1 MATLSQAQAVKS
13 LNKSPGRRRFV
24 FKSFSQR
31 LEEVEIDVFRSLDKV
46 KSEPQAGSTF
56 FRDCLVEWREL
67 NTAEDFIAFYEQ
79 MTPLV
84 QTLPLVLL
92 HKETIISELLSRLQ
106 MKARLSLEPILRLI
120 AALSRDLLEDFI
132 PFLPRIA
139 DSLVCLLESGA
150 DREPETI
157 EQIFTS
163 WSSIMMYLQKYL
175 VQKLVHVLKVTVK
188 LRYYPKDYIQEFM
201 AEGMS
206 FLLRNAPFEQLKE
219 GVKKVMFEVVKKSIP
234 VRKCGVSA
242 LLYFVMRGT
251 SSRFHSKAEQVLH
264 LLMDDLILGIGENFS
279 KGSDTVVEVLIS
291 ALQRLCDDLDSKELN
306 LMFNILYQEITDC
319 VINGGVERLSRLLL
333 LLVSTIQVKNGQ
345 RVSDYQQMLEIVGLL
360 VRTFI
365 MPSGITMAKE
375 HSSDVV
381 DKVLQLMLSILSGL
395 HSYNDMSTISSCS
408 LQWAPVFDLK
418 NSSLLGFIRQL
429 LQKDVCV
436 LDIFRVNILRAMN
449 DLIETSQEDVIYLL
463 LTFNEKLQME
473 TQSLT
478 FLDRTREGVPRIQG
492 FMRGA
497 ISNWVGVLKGIVD
510 GDSSS
515 TLIHEADLA
524 QLWGVINCF
533 PQIAESEEDFSL
545 LMDLIDADDQILMI
559 EADNIAGFPKHTW
572 ESLIGAT
579 LNSYYKLTRG
589 KNSELDETS
598 RFLHLG
604 KRHKSC
610 LQVLVAVADFL
621 DSVYGPIVEGDT
633 KSRTYHPELQA
644 DKAIDALDIFADNLF
659 HSDRGIRASTLRI
672 LCHYETLNCNIC
684 TEDEPVVKKMRT
696 EVSPTC
702 HVDNQGFNVLP
713 LLLSI
718 ESTPLSISTS
728 RKVTLLISR
737 IQMGLSTGR
746 IAEAYLPLIL
756 NGMIGIF
763 HNRFSYLWNP
773 TSECLAVLISQ
784 NTGLVWER
792 FVHYFE
798 QCLSR
803 FQVSF
808 DQVDE
813 VNSKLTNKSSDLVEG
828 FNLCFTSKSDSTPS
842 AAVLSSLLQS
852 LQRIPTIIESKSRQ
866 ILPLFLKFLGYNC
879 KDFKSIGSFNP
890 SVCKGKEWKG
900 VLKEWLNLLKL
911 MHNLKSFYQNQFLKE
926 VLQNRLLDENDAEI
940 QTKVLDCLLI
950 WKDDFLLPYSQR
962 LKNLASFHNL
972 REELTTW
979 SLSRESNLIEEEHRP
994 DLVPMVIRLLM
1005 PKVRKL
1011 KKHASQKLS
1020 RVNHRKAVLG
1030 FIAQVEVE
1038 KLPLFFVLLI
1048 KPLQIVSMGSDGA
1061 ASWFWTLPNSSLAE
1075 FQALDFLKYFTLSNI
1090 SALSWKKRSGF
1101 LHVIEDI
1108 LGVFDASRVGPFLD
1122 FLMGCVVRILG
1133 SCSLG
1138 LDVAKGNGSSV
1149 ENYPDV
1155 DLTLLGKDSAVE
1167 NNVLISTTLRQF
1179 KDLRSL
1185 CLKIVSFV
1193 LNKYEDHEFSCE
1205 FWDLFFMSVKPLID
1219 GFKQEGPSGQKP
1231 SSLFSCFLA
1240 LSRSQKLVPLL
1251 YREQKLVPD
1260 ILSILTVTS
1269 ASEAIISCVLKF
1281 VENLLNLDHELDD
1294 EDSAVKRVI
1303 LPNLEALIDSLHSL
1317 FHSNNAAK
1325 RKLFKRP
1332 GDTETRIFKFLPK
1345 YIKSTVPA
1353 RKFVDI
1359 LLPVLA
1365 NGTQNSD
1372 FCFEVVQVIR
1382 DIVPVLGSEITNKIL
1397 TAVSPLL
1404 TSTDLDKRV
1413 FICDLLDAVAR
1424 VDPSIHFVAKLVQDL
1439 NATSNT
1445 ELGSLDYD
1453 NVVNAYEKIS
1463 VDIFYTIREDHA
1475 LVILSHC
1482 VYDMSS
1488 EELILRHSAYKSLR
1502 SFVEFAALILG
1513 QVVNNHCEMP
1523 DMPDKMLASDDCYWT
1538 RACIQR
1544 ITSKFLL
1551 NHMGNALKRGTS
1563 IRKEWVDLLREMV
1576 LKLPEVANL
1585 GSLKALCDEDAEI
1598 DFFNNIVHLQKHRRA
1613 RALSRF
1619 RNVISSSYMP
1629 EGITKK
1635 VFVPLFFNM
1644 LLEEHEGK
1652 GEHVKNVCIEALAS
1666 ISCHMEWNSYYS
1678 LLMRCFNEMIKNPN
1692 KQKLLLR
1699 LICSVLDQFHFSDAK
1714 DSLDNV
1720 SNTGTTDSGTSI
1732 LRRCSTVSANEIQT
1746 CLQKVVLPKIHKLL
1760 SDSEK
1765 VNANINLAAL
1775 RVLRLLPGDVMDSQ
1789 LPSIV
1794 HRISNFLKN
1803 RLESIREEAR
1813 SALAACLKELGL
1825 EYLHFI
1831 VKVLRSTLK
1840 RGYELHVLGYTLNFI
1855 LSKFL
1860 VTPISGKLDYCL
1872 EDLLYIVQNDI
1883 LGDVAEEKDVEKIA
1897 SKMKETKKQKS
1908 FETLR
1913 LIAQSITFKSHALK
1927 LLSPVTAQFE
1937 KHLTPK
1943 TKTKLESM
1951 LTHIAAGIEYNPTVD
1966 QTDLFIFV
1974 YGLIEDGI
1982 NEENGQ
1988 GENLFITRLNG
1999 RRRNDMTGKA
2009 VSSGCVAGAKSVC
2022 SHLISVFALG
2032 IFQKR
2037 IKNLKL
2043 GHNDAQMLSMLDPF
2057 VLLLGKCLNSKYEDV
2072 VSASLRCL
2080 TPLVRLPLPA
2090 IESQADNI
2098 KAALFGIAESSVN
2111 TGSSLMQSCLRLLT
2125 VLLRGTKITLS
2136 SDQLHLLIQLPLFV
2150 DLEKNPSFVALSL
2163 LKAIVNRKLVVPEIY
2178 DLVTR
2183 VAELMVTSQVE
2194 PIRHKCS
2201 KILLQFLLDY
2211 RLSEKRLQQHLDFL
2225 LSNLRYEHSSG
2236 RKSVLDMLHTIIVK
2250 FPKGVVDEQS
2260 QTFFVHLVVCL
2271 ANDQDNEVR
2280 SLAGA
2285 AIKCL
2290 TGYISLHSF
2299 RSILE
2304 YSLSWYLGA
2313 KQQLWSAAAQVLGL
2327 LVEVM
2332 EKGFHKHINKILPVA
2347 VMEKE
2352 FHKHINRILPVTK
2365 CILQSTINVVTDG
2378 KLDFSNETNI
2388 PLWKEAYYS
2397 LVMLEKMLHQF
2408 QGLCFDRD
2416 LEDIWEAIC
2425 ELLLHPHMWLR
2436 CISSRLVAFYFAAV
2450 TEACSKNHEK
2460 LCGAYYLIRPS
2471 RLFMIA
2477 VYLCCQMKTQLVDD
2491 TASNLITQNL
2501 VSTICGV
2508 HSLVGQTECADPTQF
2523 WSTLEEHEQGCFLKA
2538 FELLDARKGRIMFL
2552 SLTSGICDKNNE
2564 SPSKNIRY
2572 LLVSSLLKKMGKI
2585 ALQMEAIQ
2593 MKIVFDS
2600 FGKISSEISQE
2611 DCLLHASEILLPLYK
2626 VCEGFSGR
2634 VIPENMKQLAQE
2646 ISERVRNKLGV
2657 QNYVLV
2663 YNDIRKNLKA
2673 KRDKRKHEEKRMAVT
2688 DPMRN
2693 AKRKLRI
2700 AEKHRANKKRKM
2712 MTMKMGRWTHSKS
2725 K

>member
-1 MATLSQAQAVKS
+1 NWWVRQCTRHIQGVVLSLPLNPPKTQYHPLRVAKPKIKSRHRSFSNTSTNQKPPSSSSSAVSQFNMATLSQAQAVKS

-345 RVSDYQQMLEIVGLL
+345 RVS
-360 VRTFI
+360 
-365 MPSGITMAKE
+365 
-375 HSSDVV
+375 
-381 DKVLQLMLSILSGL
+381 LMLSILSGL

-418 NSSLLGFIRQL
+418 NS
-429 LQKDVCV
+429 
-436 LDIFRVNILRAMN
+436 RAMN

-463 LTFNEKLQME
+463 LTFSEKLQME

-579 LNSYYKLTRG
+579 LNSYYKLIRG
-589 KNSELDETS
+589 KKSELDETS

-604 KRHKSC
+604 NRHKSC
-610 LQVLVAVADFL
+610 PQVLVAVADFL
-621 DSVYGPIVEGDT
+621 DSVPIMEGDT

-644 DKAIDALDIFADNLF
+644 DKAIDALDIFADNLC

-684 TEDEPVVKKMRT
+684 TEDEPVAKKLRT

-702 HVDNQGFNVLP
+702 HVDNQGFNVLH

-746 IAEAYLPLIL
+746 IAEAYLPLVL

-784 NTGLVWER
+784 NTGLVWEML
-792 FVHYFE
+792 VHYFE

-803 FQVSF
+803 FQASF
-808 DQVDE
+808 DQVEE

-828 FNLCFTSKSDSTPS
+828 FNLCITSKSDSTPS

-866 ILPLFLKFLGYNC
+866 IIPLFLKFLGYNC

-950 WKDDFLLPYSQR
+950 WKDDFLLPYSQQ
-962 LKNLASFHNL
+962 LKNLVSFHNL

-1020 RVNHRKAVLG
+1020 RVNHRKAVLS

-1061 ASWFWTLPNSSLAE
+1061 ASWFWTLPNGSLAE

-1108 LGVFDASRVGPFLD
+1108 LGVFDAFHVGPFLD

-1133 SCSLG
+1133 SSSLS

-1167 NNVLISTTLRQF
+1167 NNVLISTTLRQL

-1205 FWDLFFMSVKPLID
+1205 FWDLFFMSCKPLID

-1269 ASEAIISCVLKF
+1269 ASEAIVSCVLKF

-1325 RKLFKRP
+1325 RKLFKHP
-1332 GDTETRIFKFLPK
+1332 GDAETRIFKFLPK
-1345 YIKSTVPA
+1345 YIKSAVPA

-1372 FCFEVVQVIR
+1372 FCFEVVQ
-1382 DIVPVLGSEITNKIL
+1382 
-1397 TAVSPLL
+1397 
-1404 TSTDLDKRV
+1404 
-1413 FICDLLDAVAR
+1413 
-1424 VDPSIHFVAKLVQDL
+1424 
-1439 NATSNT
+1439 
-1445 ELGSLDYD
+1445 
-1453 NVVNAYEKIS
+1453 
-1463 VDIFYTIREDHA
+1463 
-1475 LVILSHC
+1475 
-1482 VYDMSS
+1482 
-1488 EELILRHSAYKSLR
+1488 
-1502 SFVEFAALILG
+1502 
-1513 QVVNNHCEMP
+1513 
-1523 DMPDKMLASDDCYWT
+1523 
-1538 RACIQR
+1538 
-1544 ITSKFLL
+1544 
-1551 NHMGNALKRGTS
+1551 
-1563 IRKEWVDLLREMV
+1563 
-1576 LKLPEVANL
+1576 
-1585 GSLKALCDEDAEI
+1585 
-1598 DFFNNIVHLQKHRRA
+1598 
-1613 RALSRF
+1613 
-1619 RNVISSSYMP
+1619 
-1629 EGITKK
+1629 
-1635 VFVPLFFNM
+1635 
-1644 LLEEHEGK
+1644 
-1652 GEHVKNVCIEALAS
+1652 
-1666 ISCHMEWNSYYS
+1666 
-1678 LLMRCFNEMIKNPN
+1678 
-1692 KQKLLLR
+1692 
-1699 LICSVLDQFHFSDAK
+1699 
-1714 DSLDNV
+1714 
-1720 SNTGTTDSGTSI
+1720 
-1732 LRRCSTVSANEIQT
+1732 
-1746 CLQKVVLPKIHKLL
+1746 
-1760 SDSEK
+1760 
-1765 VNANINLAAL
+1765 
-1775 RVLRLLPGDVMDSQ
+1775 
-1789 LPSIV
+1789 
-1794 HRISNFLKN
+1794 
-1803 RLESIREEAR
+1803 
-1813 SALAACLKELGL
+1813 
-1825 EYLHFI
+1825 
-1831 VKVLRSTLK
+1831 
-1840 RGYELHVLGYTLNFI
+1840 
-1855 LSKFL
+1855 
-1860 VTPISGKLDYCL
+1860 
-1872 EDLLYIVQNDI
+1872 
-1883 LGDVAEEKDVEKIA
+1883 
-1897 SKMKETKKQKS
+1897 
-1908 FETLR
+1908 
-1913 LIAQSITFKSHALK
+1913 
-1927 LLSPVTAQFE
+1927 
-1937 KHLTPK
+1937 
-1943 TKTKLESM
+1943 
-1951 LTHIAAGIEYNPTVD
+1951 
-1966 QTDLFIFV
+1966 
-1974 YGLIEDGI
+1974 
-1982 NEENGQ
+1982 
-1988 GENLFITRLNG
+1988 
-1999 RRRNDMTGKA
+1999 
-2009 VSSGCVAGAKSVC
+2009 
-2022 SHLISVFALG
+2022 
-2032 IFQKR
+2032 
-2037 IKNLKL
+2037 
-2043 GHNDAQMLSMLDPF
+2043 
-2057 VLLLGKCLNSKYEDV
+2057 
-2072 VSASLRCL
+2072 
-2080 TPLVRLPLPA
+2080 
-2090 IESQADNI
+2090 
-2098 KAALFGIAESSVN
+2098 
-2111 TGSSLMQSCLRLLT
+2111 
-2125 VLLRGTKITLS
+2125 
-2136 SDQLHLLIQLPLFV
+2136 
-2150 DLEKNPSFVALSL
+2150 
-2163 LKAIVNRKLVVPEIY
+2163 
-2178 DLVTR
+2178 
-2183 VAELMVTSQVE
+2183 
-2194 PIRHKCS
+2194 
-2201 KILLQFLLDY
+2201 
-2211 RLSEKRLQQHLDFL
+2211 
-2225 LSNLRYEHSSG
+2225 
-2236 RKSVLDMLHTIIVK
+2236 
-2250 FPKGVVDEQS
+2250 
-2260 QTFFVHLVVCL
+2260 
-2271 ANDQDNEVR
+2271 
-2280 SLAGA
+2280 
-2285 AIKCL
+2285 
-2290 TGYISLHSF
+2290 
-2299 RSILE
+2299 
-2304 YSLSWYLGA
+2304 
-2313 KQQLWSAAAQVLGL
+2313 
-2327 LVEVM
+2327 
-2332 EKGFHKHINKILPVA
+2332 
-2347 VMEKE
+2347 
-2352 FHKHINRILPVTK
+2352 
-2365 CILQSTINVVTDG
+2365 
-2378 KLDFSNETNI
+2378 
-2388 PLWKEAYYS
+2388 
-2397 LVMLEKMLHQF
+2397 
-2408 QGLCFDRD
+2408 
-2416 LEDIWEAIC
+2416 
-2425 ELLLHPHMWLR
+2425 
-2436 CISSRLVAFYFAAV
+2436 
-2450 TEACSKNHEK
+2450 
-2460 LCGAYYLIRPS
+2460 
-2471 RLFMIA
+2471 
-2477 VYLCCQMKTQLVDD
+2477 
-2491 TASNLITQNL
+2491 
-2501 VSTICGV
+2501 
-2508 HSLVGQTECADPTQF
+2508 
-2523 WSTLEEHEQGCFLKA
+2523 
-2538 FELLDARKGRIMFL
+2538 
-2552 SLTSGICDKNNE
+2552 
-2564 SPSKNIRY
+2564 
-2572 LLVSSLLKKMGKI
+2572 
-2585 ALQMEAIQ
+2585 
-2593 MKIVFDS
+2593 
-2600 FGKISSEISQE
+2600 
-2611 DCLLHASEILLPLYK
+2611 
-2626 VCEGFSGR
+2626 
-2634 VIPENMKQLAQE
+2634 
-2646 ISERVRNKLGV
+2646 
-2657 QNYVLV
+2657 
-2663 YNDIRKNLKA
+2663 
-2673 KRDKRKHEEKRMAVT
+2673 
-2688 DPMRN
+2688 
-2693 AKRKLRI
+2693 
-2700 AEKHRANKKRKM
+2700 
-2712 MTMKMGRWTHSKS
+2712 
-2725 K
+2725 

>member
-2313 KQQLWSAAAQVLGL
+2313 KQQLWSAAAQ
-2327 LVEVM
+2327 
-2332 EKGFHKHINKILPVA
+2332 
-2347 VMEKE
+2347 
-2352 FHKHINRILPVTK
+2352 
-2365 CILQSTINVVTDG
+2365 
-2378 KLDFSNETNI
+2378 
-2388 PLWKEAYYS
+2388 
-2397 LVMLEKMLHQF
+2397 
-2408 QGLCFDRD
+2408 
-2416 LEDIWEAIC
+2416 DIWEAIC

>member
-1 MATLSQAQAVKS
+1 MATPSQAQAVKS

-31 LEEVEIDVFRSLDKV
+31 LEEVEVDVFRSLDKV
-46 KSEPQAGSTF
+46 KPEPQAGSTF

-120 AALSRDLLEDFI
+120 AVLCRDLLEDFI

-139 DSLVCLLESGA
+139 DSLVSLLECGA
-150 DREPETI
+150 DREPEAI

-175 VQKLVHVLKVTVK
+175 VQKLVHVLNVTVN

-206 FLLRNAPFEQLKE
+206 FLLRNAPFEQLKK
-219 GVKKVMFEVVKKSIP
+219 GVKKIMFEVVQKSIP
-234 VRKCGVSA
+234 VRKYGVSA
-242 LLYFVMRGT
+242 LLYFVMRGA

-279 KGSDTVVEVLIS
+279 QGSDTVVEVLIS

-306 LMFNILYQEITDC
+306 IMFNCLYQEITDSM
-319 VINGGVERLSRLLL
+319 INGGVERLSCLLS
-333 LLVSTIQVKNGQ
+333 LLVSTVQVKNGQ

-365 MPSGITMAKE
+365 MPSGITMAEE

-381 DKVLQLMLSILSGL
+381 DKVLQLMLCILSGL

-429 LQKDVCV
+429 LQKDVCI
-436 LDIFRVNILRAMN
+436 LDIFAVNILRAMN
-449 DLIETSQEDVIYLL
+449 DLLETSQEDVTYLL

-497 ISNWVGVLKGIVD
+497 ISNWVGVLKGIVN

-524 QLWGVINCF
+524 LLWGVINCF

-545 LMDLIDADDQILMI
+545 LMDLMDADDQILMI

-579 LNSYYKLTRG
+579 LNSYYKLIRG
-589 KNSELDETS
+589 KKSELDETS

-604 KRHKSC
+604 NRHKSC
-610 LQVLVAVADFL
+610 PQVLVAVADFL
-621 DSVYGPIVEGDT
+621 DSVYGPIMEGDT

-644 DKAIDALDIFADNLF
+644 DKAIDALDIFADNLC

-684 TEDEPVVKKMRT
+684 TEDEPVAKKLRT

-702 HVDNQGFNVLP
+702 HVDNQGFNVLH

-746 IAEAYLPLIL
+746 IAEAYLPLVL

-784 NTGLVWER
+784 NTGLVWEML
-792 FVHYFE
+792 VHYFE

-803 FQVSF
+803 FQASF
-808 DQVDE
+808 DQVEE

-828 FNLCFTSKSDSTPS
+828 FNLCITSKSDSTPS

-866 ILPLFLKFLGYNC
+866 IIPLFLKFLGYNC

-950 WKDDFLLPYSQR
+950 WKDDFLLPYSQQ
-962 LKNLASFHNL
+962 LKNLVSFHNL

-1020 RVNHRKAVLG
+1020 RVNHRKAVLS

-1061 ASWFWTLPNSSLAE
+1061 ASWFWTLPNGSLAE

-1108 LGVFDASRVGPFLD
+1108 LGVFDASHVGPFLD

-1133 SCSLG
+1133 SCSLS

-1167 NNVLISTTLRQF
+1167 NNVLISTTLRQL
-1179 KDLRSL
+1179 KDLRSS

-1205 FWDLFFMSVKPLID
+1205 FWDLFFMSCKPLID

-1269 ASEAIISCVLKF
+1269 ASEAIVSCVLKF

-1325 RKLFKRP
+1325 RKLFKHP
-1332 GDTETRIFKFLPK
+1332 GDAETRIFKFLPK
-1345 YIKSTVPA
+1345 YIKSAVPA

-1397 TAVSPLL
+1397 NAVSPLL

-1424 VDPSIHFVAKLVQDL
+1424 VDPSVHFVAKLVQDL
-1439 NATSNT
+1439 NAT
-1445 ELGSLDYD
+1445 
-1453 NVVNAYEKIS
+1453 V
-1463 VDIFYTIREDHA
+1463 
-1475 LVILSHC
+1475 
-1482 VYDMSS
+1482 
-1488 EELILRHSAYKSLR
+1488 
-1502 SFVEFAALILG
+1502 
-1513 QVVNNHCEMP
+1513 
-1523 DMPDKMLASDDCYWT
+1523 
-1538 RACIQR
+1538 
-1544 ITSKFLL
+1544 
-1551 NHMGNALKRGTS
+1551 
-1563 IRKEWVDLLREMV
+1563 
-1576 LKLPEVANL
+1576 
-1585 GSLKALCDEDAEI
+1585 
-1598 DFFNNIVHLQKHRRA
+1598 
-1613 RALSRF
+1613 
-1619 RNVISSSYMP
+1619 
-1629 EGITKK
+1629 
-1635 VFVPLFFNM
+1635 
-1644 LLEEHEGK
+1644 
-1652 GEHVKNVCIEALAS
+1652 
-1666 ISCHMEWNSYYS
+1666 
-1678 LLMRCFNEMIKNPN
+1678 
-1692 KQKLLLR
+1692 
-1699 LICSVLDQFHFSDAK
+1699 
-1714 DSLDNV
+1714 
-1720 SNTGTTDSGTSI
+1720 
-1732 LRRCSTVSANEIQT
+1732 
-1746 CLQKVVLPKIHKLL
+1746 
-1760 SDSEK
+1760 
-1765 VNANINLAAL
+1765 
-1775 RVLRLLPGDVMDSQ
+1775 
-1789 LPSIV
+1789 
-1794 HRISNFLKN
+1794 
-1803 RLESIREEAR
+1803 
-1813 SALAACLKELGL
+1813 
-1825 EYLHFI
+1825 
-1831 VKVLRSTLK
+1831 
-1840 RGYELHVLGYTLNFI
+1840 
-1855 LSKFL
+1855 
-1860 VTPISGKLDYCL
+1860 
-1872 EDLLYIVQNDI
+1872 
-1883 LGDVAEEKDVEKIA
+1883 
-1897 SKMKETKKQKS
+1897 
-1908 FETLR
+1908 
-1913 LIAQSITFKSHALK
+1913 
-1927 LLSPVTAQFE
+1927 
-1937 KHLTPK
+1937 
-1943 TKTKLESM
+1943 
-1951 LTHIAAGIEYNPTVD
+1951 
-1966 QTDLFIFV
+1966 
-1974 YGLIEDGI
+1974 
-1982 NEENGQ
+1982 
-1988 GENLFITRLNG
+1988 
-1999 RRRNDMTGKA
+1999 
-2009 VSSGCVAGAKSVC
+2009 
-2022 SHLISVFALG
+2022 
-2032 IFQKR
+2032 
-2037 IKNLKL
+2037 
-2043 GHNDAQMLSMLDPF
+2043 
-2057 VLLLGKCLNSKYEDV
+2057 
-2072 VSASLRCL
+2072 
-2080 TPLVRLPLPA
+2080 
-2090 IESQADNI
+2090 
-2098 KAALFGIAESSVN
+2098 
-2111 TGSSLMQSCLRLLT
+2111 
-2125 VLLRGTKITLS
+2125 
-2136 SDQLHLLIQLPLFV
+2136 
-2150 DLEKNPSFVALSL
+2150 
-2163 LKAIVNRKLVVPEIY
+2163 
-2178 DLVTR
+2178 
-2183 VAELMVTSQVE
+2183 
-2194 PIRHKCS
+2194 
-2201 KILLQFLLDY
+2201 
-2211 RLSEKRLQQHLDFL
+2211 
-2225 LSNLRYEHSSG
+2225 
-2236 RKSVLDMLHTIIVK
+2236 
-2250 FPKGVVDEQS
+2250 
-2260 QTFFVHLVVCL
+2260 
-2271 ANDQDNEVR
+2271 
-2280 SLAGA
+2280 
-2285 AIKCL
+2285 
-2290 TGYISLHSF
+2290 
-2299 RSILE
+2299 
-2304 YSLSWYLGA
+2304 
-2313 KQQLWSAAAQVLGL
+2313 
-2327 LVEVM
+2327 
-2332 EKGFHKHINKILPVA
+2332 
-2347 VMEKE
+2347 
-2352 FHKHINRILPVTK
+2352 
-2365 CILQSTINVVTDG
+2365 
-2378 KLDFSNETNI
+2378 
-2388 PLWKEAYYS
+2388 
-2397 LVMLEKMLHQF
+2397 
-2408 QGLCFDRD
+2408 
-2416 LEDIWEAIC
+2416 
-2425 ELLLHPHMWLR
+2425 
-2436 CISSRLVAFYFAAV
+2436 
-2450 TEACSKNHEK
+2450 
-2460 LCGAYYLIRPS
+2460 
-2471 RLFMIA
+2471 
-2477 VYLCCQMKTQLVDD
+2477 
-2491 TASNLITQNL
+2491 
-2501 VSTICGV
+2501 
-2508 HSLVGQTECADPTQF
+2508 
-2523 WSTLEEHEQGCFLKA
+2523 
-2538 FELLDARKGRIMFL
+2538 
-2552 SLTSGICDKNNE
+2552 
-2564 SPSKNIRY
+2564 
-2572 LLVSSLLKKMGKI
+2572 
-2585 ALQMEAIQ
+2585 
-2593 MKIVFDS
+2593 
-2600 FGKISSEISQE
+2600 
-2611 DCLLHASEILLPLYK
+2611 
-2626 VCEGFSGR
+2626 
-2634 VIPENMKQLAQE
+2634 
-2646 ISERVRNKLGV
+2646 
-2657 QNYVLV
+2657 
-2663 YNDIRKNLKA
+2663 
-2673 KRDKRKHEEKRMAVT
+2673 
-2688 DPMRN
+2688 
-2693 AKRKLRI
+2693 
-2700 AEKHRANKKRKM
+2700 
-2712 MTMKMGRWTHSKS
+2712 
-2725 K
+2725 